1 MWAPPETDV
10 DAGARRA
17 QDSRGGLRGVY
28 LVVVAGDDVDGGR
41 ARDGVGRA
49 RFVAVGVVVAG
60 GGRVVVVVGGA
71 AVVELGGTVLGP
83 TVEMSG
89 GIAVTGTVD
98 SGTDATPGSCGGGVA
113 CTERLAVTDKLTL
126 TEVSGE
132 SAGKGSVLTMVVVS
146 GAGAV
151 LGVSVSGGS
160 NPASVAGPA
169 SEATSGKAI
178 SLGASAA
185 APESTTAGLSS
196 TAQ

>member
-1 MWAPPETDV
+1 M
-10 DAGARRA
+10 
-17 QDSRGGLRGVY
+17 
-28 LVVVAGDDVDGGR
+28 DGGR

-60 GGRVVVVVGGA
+60 WGRVVVVVGGA
-71 AVVELGGTVLGP
+71 AVVELGGTVVRGVVVVVVGAAVVVVVDVTVTVGGSAVTVTVLGL
-83 TVEMSG
+83 TVEVSG

-132 SAGKGSVLTMVVVS
+132 SAGKGSVVTMVVVS

-151 LGVSVSGGS
+151 LGGSVSGWS
-160 NPASVAGPA
+160 NPASVAGSVP
-169 SEATSGKAI
+169 EATSGTAT
-178 SLGASAA
+178 SLGASATE
-185 APESTTAGLSS
+185 PESTTAGLSS